1 MLSGWKIKSANV
13 RHVRQDTLRVSEI
26 KPPPLEVVFFRQ
38 QRPEKFDQ
46 VRGKKMEAK
55 NKQFKLIGETN
66 EWWLFDREKDQGNW
80 KNLKLVLKD
89 KKHKKRNF
97 WFGWDTKQKRMTKT
111 NDTKILKNHYTEFY
125 DQVLEKLTPPVL
137 KIVG

>member
-1 MLSGWKIKSANV
+1 
-13 RHVRQDTLRVSEI
+13 
-26 KPPPLEVVFFRQ
+26 
-38 QRPEKFDQ
+38 
-46 VRGKKMEAK
+46 MEAK

-89 KKHKKRNF
+89 KKYKKRNF

-111 NDTKILKNHYTEFY
+111 NDTKILKEHYTEFY
-125 DQVLEKLTPPVL
+125 DQMVERLTPPVL